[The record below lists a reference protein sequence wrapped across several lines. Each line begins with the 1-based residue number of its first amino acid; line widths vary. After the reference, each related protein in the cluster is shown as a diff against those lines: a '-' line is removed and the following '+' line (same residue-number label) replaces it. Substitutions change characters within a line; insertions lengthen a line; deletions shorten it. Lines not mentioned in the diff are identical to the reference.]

1 MMRRIGVLGTVLVM
15 ASVSATAQQ
24 LRPPSHAVA
33 GTSFAISTSG
43 SGSGTFYLLGPSS
56 AMKKKI
62 QLGSAVQV
70 DESEARS
77 AGSYTAIV
85 CGDSCSSVHFFVAAA
100 EPAKL
105 SFVVHPSRVP
115 VGAPDAIS
123 AVAFVFDKYRNLVLA
138 PTPVNFHVTLKGA
151 PAVSRSEQTKDGIA
165 WMRLASTKKG
175 GPADVVA
182 SLGSNSDK
190 RIVQQ
195 VPSDACNLRIHA
207 TRKGDKIEVET
218 DPVRDCSGNP
228 VPDGTIVSFTA
239 TDAAGKST
247 ADAPLKKGVAKIVM
261 PIHGEATVS
270 VASGVAIGNEIKVGG
285 GL

>member
-1 MMRRIGVLGTVLVM
+1 MIVAVAAG
-15 ASVSATAQQ
+15 AQR
-24 LRPPSHAVA
+24 LRAPSHAVA
-33 GTSFAISTSG
+33 GTSFSISTSG
-43 SGSGTFYLLGPSS
+43 SGSGMFYLLGPST

-62 QLGSAVQV
+62 QLGSEVQV

-77 AGSYTAIV
+77 AGRYIAIV
-85 CGDSCSSVHFFVAAA
+85 CDGSCSSANFFVAAA
-100 EPAKL
+100 EPAKM

-123 AVAFVFDKYRNLVLA
+123 AVAFAFDKYRNLVLT
-138 PTPVNFHVTLKGA
+138 PTKVDFHITLKGA
-151 PAVSRSEQTKDGIA
+151 PAVSRSEEAKNGIA

-182 SLGSNSDK
+182 SLGPNSDK

-239 TDAAGKST
+239 NDASGKST
-247 ADAPLKKGVAKIVM
+247 ADAPLKKGVAKVVM

-270 VASGVAIGNEIKVGG
+270 VASGVAIGNEIKIGG

>member
-1 MMRRIGVLGTVLVM
+1 MTSRIGFWLAVIVM
-15 ASVSATAQQ
+15 VSVSAGAQQ
-24 LRPPSHAVA
+24 LRAPSHAVA
-33 GTSFAISTSG
+33 GTGFSIATSG
-43 SGSGTFYLLGPSS
+43 SGSGMFYLLGPSS
-56 AMKKKI
+56 AIKKKI
-62 QLGSAVQV
+62 QLGSQVQV
-70 DESEARS
+70 DESEVRS
-77 AGSYTAIV
+77 AGRYTAIV
-85 CGDSCSSVHFFVAAA
+85 CDSSCSSVNFFVAAA

-123 AVAFVFDKYRNLVLA
+123 AVAFSFDKYRNLVLK
-138 PTPVNFHVTLKGA
+138 PTKVDFHVTLKGE
-151 PAVSRSEQTKDGIA
+151 PEVSRSEEAKDGIA

-207 TRKGDKIEVET
+207 MRKGDKFEIET

-247 ADAPLKKGVAKIVM
+247 ADAPLKKGVAKVVI

-270 VASGVAIGNEIKVGG
+270 VASGVAIGNEIKIGG

>member
-1 MMRRIGVLGTVLVM
+1 MMRRIEFWLAMIVM
-15 ASVSATAQQ
+15 ASVSAGAQQ
-24 LRPPSHAVA
+24 LRAPSRAVA
-33 GTSFAISTSG
+33 GTGFAIATSG
-43 SGSGTFYLLGPSS
+43 SGSGMFYLLGPSS
-56 AMKKKI
+56 AMKKKV
-62 QLGSAVQV
+62 QLGSQVQV
-70 DESEARS
+70 DESEVRS
-77 AGSYTAIV
+77 AGRYTAIV
-85 CGDSCSSVHFFVAAA
+85 CDSSCSSVNFFVAAA
-100 EPAKL
+100 EPSKL

-115 VGAPDAIS
+115 VGAADAIS
-123 AVAFVFDKYRNLVLA
+123 AVAFSFDKYRNLVLK
-138 PTPVNFHVTLKGA
+138 PTKVDFHVTSKGA
-151 PAVSRSEQTKDGIA
+151 PEVSRSEQAKDGIA

-207 TRKGDKIEVET
+207 TRKGDKMEIET
-218 DPVRDCSGNP
+218 DPVRDCSGNA

-247 ADAPLKKGVAKIVM
+247 VDAPLKKGVAKAVM

-270 VASGVAIGNEIKVGG
+270 VASGVAIGNEIKIGG

>member
-1 MMRRIGVLGTVLVM
+1 MKRRIGFWLVVILL
-15 ASVSATAQQ
+15 AAISAAAQQ
-24 LRPPSHAVA
+24 LRAPSHAVA
-33 GTSFAISTSG
+33 GSGFAISTSG

-56 AMKKKI
+56 AIKKKV
-62 QLGSAVQV
+62 QFGSEVQV

-77 AGSYTAIV
+77 AGRYTAIV
-85 CGDSCSSVHFFVAAA
+85 CDSSCASVHFFVAAA

-123 AVAFVFDKYRNLVLA
+123 AVAFAFDKYRNPVLS
-138 PTPVNFHVTLKGA
+138 PTNVDFHVTLKGA
-151 PAVSRSEQTKDGIA
+151 PAVARSEETKDGIA

-175 GPADVVA
+175 GSADVVA
-182 SLGSNSDK
+182 SLGSSSDK

-195 VPSDACNLRIHA
+195 VPSEACNLRIHA
-207 TRKGDKIEVET
+207 IRKGDKIEIET
-218 DPVRDCSGNP
+218 DPVRDCSGNA

-247 ADAPLKKGVAKIVM
+247 VDAPLKKGIAKAVM

-270 VASGVAIGNEIKVGG
+270 VASGVAIGNEIKIGG